1 MREMEG
7 ESEMGRKMEGRNSE
21 LESNSPRKRAGT
33 ILCCLYLLRQGG
45 EKWLQQMK
53 RGK

>member
-1 MREMEG
+1 MEG